1 MKLEIASKEE
11 MQQEAIRRMKIL
23 NLHNNVINDLKK
35 ERVLNRSEGPLGSLY
50 WLNKEEKKMVEDYAK
65 QCNVFVYHIIK
76 TYTVDMGSIYDLL
89 FFTEEKYYWKEERER
104 LKEGYALSHT
114 ISQFSENGDIFVKN
128 INGGLVRI
136 Y

>member
-23 NLHNNVINDLKK
+23 DLHNNVINDLKK
-35 ERVLNRSEGPLGSLY
+35 ERVLNKSEGPLGSLY
-50 WLNKEEKKMVEDYAK
+50 WLSGEEKKMVEDYVK
-65 QCNVFVYHIIK
+65 KCNVFVYHIIK
-76 TYTVDMGSIYDLL
+76 TYTVDVGSIYDLL

-114 ISQFSENGDIFVKN
+114 ISQFSENGYIFVKN

>member
-1 MKLEIASKEE
+1 MKLEIASNEE

-23 NLHNNVINDLKK
+23 GLHNNVINDLKK
-35 ERVLNRSEGPLGSLY
+35 ERVLNKSEGPLGSLY
-50 WLNKEEKKMVEDYAK
+50 WLNEEEKKMVKDYAK

-104 LKEGYALSHT
+104 LKESYALSHT